1 MRAALLFLSIASTA
15 SADLIGLDTLGPL
28 GFSYWHEDH
37 WDHNGIHVDPPQS
50 VPEASPTLV
59 IAAAGAA
66 LILRR
71 NGGAK

>member
-1 MRAALLFLSIASTA
+1 MIRAALFLALAATAAASPNM
-15 SADLIGLDTLGPL
+15 IMEPL
-28 GFSYWHEDH
+28 GFSVWHEDH
-37 WDHNGIHVDPPQS
+37 MDWMGVHVDTPPQS

-59 IAAAGAA
+59 LAAAGAA

>member
-1 MRAALLFLSIASTA
+1 MIRAALFLAIAATA
-15 SADLIGLDTLGPL
+15 AASPEILEPL
-28 GFSYWHEDH
+28 GFSVWHEDH
-37 WDHNGIHVDPPQS
+37 WDHDGIHVDPPQS

-59 IAAAGAA
+59 LAAAGAA

>member
-1 MRAALLFLSIASTA
+1 MIRAALFLALAA
-15 SADLIGLDTLGPL
+15 SAVASPEILEPL
-28 GFSYWHEDH
+28 GFSVWHEDH
-37 WDHNGIHVDPPQS
+37 WDHDGIHVDPPQS

-59 IAAAGAA
+59 LAAAGAA